1 VSHHGRSRL
10 TRPRERSNIAHGGAP
25 RARRLRFLI
34 FLALLVGML
43 LAVMLASRGTTTAPK
58 LIWDDEFNGPAGSP
72 PDPSKWRGVTGGDG
86 WGNQELEYYTA
97 RPSNVSLDGAGHLAI
112 TARRET
118 YTGDGV
124 TRVYTSARIQTKGLF
139 QTTYGKLE
147 ARIKIPTG
155 QGLWPAFWALG
166 SDIDTAGWPGCGEID
181 VIENLG
187 SDPFTIYGSIR
198 GPQSGFANGYGITA
212 TARSAV
218 SLAAGF
224 HVFGVTWSPNKLVFT
239 LDGVP
244 YATRTPSSLSSGQQW
259 VFTKPFYL
267 LLNLAVG
274 GTWPGSP
281 NASTQLPATMLVD
294 WVRVYQ

>member
-1 VSHHGRSRL
+1 MSDRGRSRL
-10 TRPRERSNIAHGGAP
+10 TRPRERSNIVNGGAL
-25 RARRLRFLI
+25 RTRRLRFLI
-34 FLALLVGML
+34 SLALLVGV
-43 LAVMLASRGTTTAPK
+43 LAAMLASGSTTIAPK

-86 WGNQELEYYTA
+86 WRNQELEYYTA
-97 RPSNVSLDGAGHLAI
+97 RPGNVSLDGAGHLVI

-118 YTGDGV
+118 YTRDGV
-124 TRVYTSARIQTKGLF
+124 TRFYTSARIQTKGLF
-139 QTTYGKLE
+139 QATYGKLE
-147 ARIKIPTG
+147 ASIKIPTG
-155 QGLWPAFWALG
+155 QGLRPAFWALG

-187 SDPFTIYGSIR
+187 GDPFTIYGSIH
-198 GPQSGFANGYGITA
+198 GPQSGLANGYGITA
-212 TARSAV
+212 AGRSAV

-224 HVFGVTWSPNKLVFT
+224 HLFGVTWSPNKIVFT

-281 NASTQLPATMLVD
+281 NASTQLPAMMLVD
-294 WVRVYQ
+294 WVRVYR